1 MDAAY
6 FLPPAVL
13 AASALSVL
21 AALLAVV
28 FQLRRER
35 LPAATRFADLDE
47 RNTILGRKI
56 DEKTHEFNDL
66 LVKIQ
71 QRDHLSAEVAALE
84 QRRDLVRAEWD
95 QLADSRSEIESVK
108 TEAAQAAGDHALRL
122 QELQDTERELEARKR
137 DLGKLLDPGLVEQI
151 KSEVEQLEQRRL
163 ALQQEID
170 ELRAERDAART
181 IVAEARALEIQ
192 LAVLKA
198 EIEQRQSDLATENEK
213 RETLRALDARIEI
226 ARAEAEQ
233 IEKTL
238 ARRTDLEAD
247 VARLSA
253 QFAALEGQI
262 EQLDGSKADL
272 HDIEGRLARRRTEE
286 QELVEAIGRL
296 QARKAKLETEAGST
310 TEEDQEGQLA
320 DLTQF
325 PDFLR
330 SPAVLRRAPQTESE
344 ALADVDADLARHGL
358 SYGRRAVRAFHTAL
372 KINDNAQLTVLAG
385 VSGTGK
391 SLLPRRYAEALGIH
405 FLQIAVEPRWDSPQ
419 DLLGFYNYIEKKYR
433 ATDLARLL
441 VQMDP
446 YSSFRQHEGDLDRS
460 DRMAIVLL
468 DEMNL
473 ARVEYYFSEFLS
485 RLEVRPPSDAASD
498 ADKRRGAQIAV
509 DIRGLERPVSL
520 FPSHNVLFVGTMN
533 DDESTQ
539 ALSEKVLDRGNVI
552 QFAAPDFSTTDR
564 RAEGAASPLPAQS
577 SRPALTFK
585 QWQGWCKKTD
595 RLAES
600 GHKKAEKVIQNLANI
615 MEDCERPFGHRLRDS
630 ILAYVANYPQDGHGP
645 VAVEIPLA
653 DQIDFRIMPKLR
665 GVSLDAHRAP
675 LDRLETLIREDLGDH
690 SFAEEFHKLRDRQ
703 ASGTGLFSW
712 RGLIRK
718 AD

>member
-47 RNTILGRKI
+47 RNMILGRKI
-56 DEKTHEFNDL
+56 DEKTHEYNDL

-71 QRDHLSAEVAALE
+71 RRDHLSAEVAALE

-108 TEAAQAAGDHALRL
+108 TEAARAAGDHALRL

-137 DLGKLLDPGLVEQI
+137 ELGKLLDPGLVEQI
-151 KSEVEQLEQRRL
+151 KSEVEQLEQKRL

-198 EIEQRQSDLATENEK
+198 EIDQRQSDLATENEK

-238 ARRTDLEAD
+238 ARRTELEAD

-272 HDIEGRLARRRTEE
+272 RDIEGRLARRRTEE
-286 QELVEAIGRL
+286 QELVETIGRL
-296 QARKAKLETEAGST
+296 QARTARLEAEAGST
-310 TEEDQEGQLA
+310 AEEDQEGQLA

-330 SPAVLRRAPQTESE
+330 SPAVLRRAPQMESE
-344 ALADVDADLARHGL
+344 ALADVDADLVRHGL

-446 YSSFRQHEGDLDRS
+446 YSSFGQYEGDLDRS

-485 RLEVRPPSDAASD
+485 RLEVRPSLADAYD
-498 ADKRRGAQIAV
+498 PDKRRGAQIAV

-552 QFAAPDFSTTDR
+552 QFAAPDFSTTER
-564 RAEGAASPLPAQS
+564 RTGGAAPPPLAQS
-577 SRPALTFK
+577 SRAALPFK
-585 QWQGWCKKTD
+585 HWQGWCRTTE
-595 RLAES
+595 RLTGS
-600 GHKKAEKVIQNLANI
+600 GREKVEKVIKDLATI
-615 MEDCERPFGHRLRDS
+615 MEECERPFGHRLRDA

-645 VAVEIPLA
+645 PAVEIPLA

-665 GVSLDAHRAP
+665 GVSLDSHRAP
-675 LDRLETLIREDLGDH
+675 LDRLEKLIRGDLGDH
-690 SFAEEFHKLRDRQ
+690 RFAEEFDNLRARQ